1 MAIIQNGQVAW
12 FSGIVIPSTLS
23 NSIYS
28 VYKGEN
34 NTNDSFG
41 SRNGTPMGGLTY
53 TTGKSGQAFN
63 FNGTTSYVDMGDVMD
78 VGTSSWTYSFWFNAN
93 SLSVTQTLFGKTIAA
108 GVRGRVFCQLD
119 GNKLVIGFDADASN
133 VIIVETP
140 TLGLSTGNW
149 YNAIIQIDRS
159 DKVKVIVNGTN
170 LTLTTTNGTN
180 NLIPYSA
187 TNYNT
192 NNPFRIGAFTSSD
205 NVTAFQFYNGKIDEF
220 NVWNRVLTTTEIT
233 ELYNSGSGKFYPY

>member
-1 MAIIQNGQVAW
+1 MALIINGQVGW

-28 VYKGEN
+28 VYKAEN

-63 FNGTTSYVDMGDVMD
+63 FNGTTSYIDMGDVMD
-78 VGTSSWTYSFWFNAN
+78 VGTSSWSYSMWFNATN
-93 SLSVTQTLFGKTIAA
+93 TFFTQTLFGKTIAA
-108 GVRGRVFCQLD
+108 GVRGRIWGAID
-119 GNKLVIGFDADASN
+119 NYKLVIGFDADAAN

-140 TLGLSTGNW
+140 ALSVLSNTW
-149 YNAIIQIDRS
+149 YHAVFILDRN
-159 DKVKVIVNGTN
+159 DKLKLYLNGS
-170 LTLTTTNGTN
+170 LVSLTTINGTN
-180 NLIPYSA
+180 NVTPYTA

-192 NNPFRIGAFTSSD
+192 NNPFRIGAYTASD
-205 NVTAFQFYNGKIDEF
+205 NTTAFQFYVGKIDEF
-220 NVWNRVLTTTEIT
+220 NIWNRAITSTEAT
-233 ELYNSGSGKFYPY
+233 ELYNSGTGKFYPY